1 MPVAYRLSEVV
12 RKINNWLRKEA
23 LRANVKY
30 LGLSLDP
37 PKKQQAKVYLF
48 YKPSIYTNFEHL
60 NMLEEKQGRKL
71 RVRVSMF
78 TSSR

>member
-37 PKKQQAKVYLF
+37 PKKKQQAKVYLF
-48 YKPSIYTNFEHL
+48 YKPSI
-60 NMLEEKQGRKL
+60 
-71 RVRVSMF
+71 F
-78 TSSR
+78 TPILSI

>member
-12 RKINNWLRKEA
+12 QKINNWLRKEA

-48 YKPSIYTNFEHL
+48 YKPS
-60 NMLEEKQGRKL
+60 
-71 RVRVSMF
+71 VF
-78 TSSR
+78 TPILSI

>member
-12 RKINNWLRKEA
+12 RKINNWLRKEV

-37 PKKQQAKVYLF
+37 PKKTARQGL
-48 YKPSIYTNFEHL
+48 SIL
-60 NMLEEKQGRKL
+60 
-71 RVRVSMF
+71 
-78 TSSR
+78 